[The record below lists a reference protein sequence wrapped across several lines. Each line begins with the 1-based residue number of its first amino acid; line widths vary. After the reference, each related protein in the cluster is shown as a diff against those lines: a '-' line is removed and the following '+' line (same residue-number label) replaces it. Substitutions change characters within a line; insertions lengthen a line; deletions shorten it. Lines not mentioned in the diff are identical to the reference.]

1 MDDLKIYY
9 YIYEIVNLINGKNYI
24 GQHTTD
30 NLDDGYMGS
39 GKALLNAYK
48 KYGVENFKKE
58 ILLFAANSVALNF
71 IEKCL
76 VTKNF
81 IDQNDNYNLR
91 EGGGATGRHSVQTRL
106 LQSQRAK
113 QRFLIEAGT
122 FTGKTHTIEVR
133 EKISKIHK
141 GKKISEQHKAIISKR
156 MKGNKQTLGR
166 KLSAEEKEVRRRAS
180 MGNKC
185 RLGIPHTE
193 EVKKRIALAGIGRKF
208 TATTI
213 AKRVATRALNRQ
225 IERFYCA

>member
-1 MDDLKIYY
+1 
-9 YIYEIVNLINGKNYI
+9 
-24 GQHTTD
+24 
-30 NLDDGYMGS
+30 
-39 GKALLNAYK
+39 
-48 KYGVENFKKE
+48 
-58 ILLFAANSVALNF
+58 
-71 IEKCL
+71 
-76 VTKNF
+76 
-81 IDQNDNYNLR
+81 
-91 EGGGATGRHSVQTRL
+91 
-106 LQSQRAK
+106 
-113 QRFLIEAGT
+113 
-122 FTGKTHTIEVR
+122 
-133 EKISKIHK
+133 
-141 GKKISEQHKAIISKR
+141 